1 MSLLRRA
8 LLGSMIL
15 AGCVAPGDPA
25 QSVSAI
31 AIPGRWIAPGSTQA
45 IAATQHVPVVDP
57 PTVSP
62 QGRCTSTN
70 AFACSCVH
78 PACMPAL
85 TGTRELDAYL
95 RRRFTFLRAGGTY
108 CCRQNSATT
117 SVPRLSVHSLG
128 RAIDLMVPMDR
139 GDADNT
145 LGDQVANWLVENAE
159 HIGIQRV
166 VWDRSYWNGERGFG
180 ALASNSLPHTD
191 HLHVELSLDG
201 AARRTPF
208 FTSGAST
215 GTSCDARCDG
225 SRVIAANCAVTECA
239 TMGATC
245 VGTPPRCGEP
255 PPPEAPEA
263 TAVPNAPRPTLRALT
278 DALRVTALQPSRRF
292 DTRTP
297 SESTR
302 LVRAGTGALA
312 ENTVVHLRDWS
323 DAALPAGTRAVWMNL
338 TAISDTLA
346 GFVTAWPEGD
356 PRPETS
362 SLNYAARD
370 IRANAAVVALNP
382 SQGMSLMAS
391 SAVHLVG
398 DLNAAFAPTGGGL
411 SLLPPT
417 RVYDSRSASNPL
429 RGNEVRTIT
438 LPSPAGATGVF
449 GTVAVIAGSV
459 PGFVSVFP
467 CGGSPTT
474 SAVNFPGPGVSSN
487 AFASALRD
495 NTLCLLG
502 NTDVDV
508 VVDVTGYVTPA
519 GTLLYRPVAPV
530 RLLDTRGATTAY
542 AGRLGAR
549 QVVELAVQSLP
560 GAPANL
566 GAAVANVVALSATEP
581 GFVSVFPCGGAVPGT
596 SSLNFPVET
605 PRSTLTL
612 SGLGGGRL
620 CAFTSARAHLIVD
633 LVGVWVSTAGAA
645 PDMPPVPDPEDDG
658 DDLHPDGDAGVSR
671 ADVPGASP
679 SDGGPT
685 DDRGS
690 ANDVPGGVNPQRPDV
705 PGSPGDNNGA
715 DLPDSGVATDLDR
728 PGCACRATTSTHP
741 RAGMELLGAWALAAL
756 RRRRQSATAR
766 RRVNG

>member
-1 MSLLRRA
+1 M
-8 LLGSMIL
+8 
-15 AGCVAPGDPA
+15 
-25 QSVSAI
+25 
-31 AIPGRWIAPGSTQA
+31 T
-45 IAATQHVPVVDP
+45 
-57 PTVSP
+57 
-62 QGRCTSTN
+62 
-70 AFACSCVH
+70 
-78 PACMPAL
+78 
-85 TGTRELDAYL
+85 
-95 RRRFTFLRAGGTY
+95 
-108 CCRQNSATT
+108 
-117 SVPRLSVHSLG
+117 
-128 RAIDLMVPMDR
+128 
-139 GDADNT
+139 
-145 LGDQVANWLVENAE
+145 
-159 HIGIQRV
+159 
-166 VWDRSYWNGERGFG
+166 
-180 ALASNSLPHTD
+180 
-191 HLHVELSLDG
+191 
-201 AARRTPF
+201 
-208 FTSGAST
+208 
-215 GTSCDARCDG
+215 
-225 SRVIAANCAVTECA
+225 
-239 TMGATC
+239 
-245 VGTPPRCGEP
+245 
-255 PPPEAPEA
+255 
-263 TAVPNAPRPTLRALT
+263 
-278 DALRVTALQPSRRF
+278 
-292 DTRTP
+292 
-297 SESTR
+297 
-302 LVRAGTGALA
+302 
-312 ENTVVHLRDWS
+312 
-323 DAALPAGTRAVWMNL
+323 L

-346 GFVTAWPEGD
+346 GFVTAWPEGA

-382 SQGMSLMAS
+382 SQGMSLMPS
-391 SAVHLVG
+391 STVHLVG

-429 RGNEVRTIT
+429 RSNEVRTIT

-459 PGFVSVFP
+459 PGFVQVFP

-474 SAVNFPGPGVSSN
+474 SAVNFPGPGVASN

-519 GTLLYRPVAPV
+519 GTLSYRPIAPV

-560 GAPANL
+560 GAPANV
-566 GAAVANVVALSATEP
+566 GAAVANVVALGATEP

-620 CAFTSARAHLIVD
+620 CAFTSTRAHLIVD

-645 PDMPPVPDPEDDG
+645 PDMPPVPAPEDDG

-671 ADVPGASP
+671 ADVPIPSS

-690 ANDVPGGVNPQRPDV
+690 TNDVPGGVNPQRPDV
-705 PGSPGDNNGA
+705 PGSPGDNNGV
-715 DLPDSGVATDLDR
+715 DLPDSGVTTDLDR
-728 PGCACRATTSTHP
+728 PGCACRATASTHP
-741 RAGMELLGAWALAAL
+741 GMGAGWLLGALL
-756 RRRRQSATAR
+756 VRRRRQSATAR